1 MLERFFRGLLQSK
14 TNSEK
19 RRLNTVK
26 SLREQYS
33 AEHPAESVSFERL
46 QDELTDTKDPSR
58 REELTEQLA
67 NMPYYRQVD
76 VPVQDAEHG
85 FLRAKQRV
93 EETQSKN

>member
-14 TNSEK
+14 SNSEK
-19 RRLNTVK
+19 RRLNTVR

-33 AEHPAESVSFERL
+33 AEHPAESASFESL
-46 QDELTDTKDPSR
+46 QDELTDTKDPAR

-85 FLRAKQRV
+85 LLRAKQRV